1 MAELIT
7 TEKPGRRSSLKK
19 LSPRIDLTAMVDLA
33 FLLITFFIMTTS
45 LAKPKAMDLA
55 MPVKGVPDGRDPASR
70 TMTICL
76 GKNDRVLWYLG
87 MADKPITTP
96 HMVDYS
102 ETGLR
107 EAIISTKKKVLQAT
121 GKPLIV
127 ILKPSAHSVY
137 ANFVAALD
145 ELNITS
151 VQSYAVADIS
161 PKDIDMLKQHKA
173 F

>member
-1 MAELIT
+1 MAELNAS
-7 TEKPGRRSSLKK
+7 GRQGRKRSQNR

-33 FLLITFFIMTTS
+33 FLLITFFIMATS

-55 MPVKGVPDGRDPASR
+55 MPVKGKSEPVPESR

-76 GKNDRVLWYLG
+76 GKDNQVLWYLG
-87 MADKPITTP
+87 MAEKPLTSP
-96 HMVDYS
+96 QLVS
-102 ETGLR
+102 FGKAGLR
-107 EAIISTKKKVLQAT
+107 AALVNTSRQVFKIS

-137 ANFVAALD
+137 SNFVSALD
-145 ELNITS
+145 ELNITNI
-151 VQSYAVADIS
+151 QSYAVTAIS
-161 PKDIDMLKQHKA
+161 PKDIDLLKQQKA